1 MPVDAEGCPGDA
13 PTDRQQAE
21 GLLAALI
28 FAVHPIH
35 TEAVAGIV
43 GQAELISA
51 AMSILALLTYIRACW
66 PGWASAALPIKLHA
80 ISLCCPG
87 AAMCSQHERKLHDT
101 ELTGETDGMHNLNLL
116 WGAVGKSMHGD
127 FPQIW
132 YAWVVLLLQ
141 ARSIEA
147 TLPRRHCA

>member
-1 MPVDAEGCPGDA
+1 MRGRDLQHMAGAGHQGWRRTADAGGSPGDA

-43 GQAELISA
+43 GQAELLSA

-66 PGWASAALPIKLHA
+66 PGWASTTLPTELSS
-80 ISLCCPG
+80 ISLSPCAIMGHPD
-87 AAMCSQHERKLHDT
+87 S
-101 ELTGETDGMHNLNLL
+101 
-116 WGAVGKSMHGD
+116 
-127 FPQIW
+127 
-132 YAWVVLLLQ
+132 
-141 ARSIEA
+141 
-147 TLPRRHCA
+147 HCIS